1 MPIDIRRAVAAD
13 APMLRELARE
23 IWFDHYPGII
33 SWSQIHYMLERGYA
47 PAVIAAEMARGVE
60 WRVATSDGSACAFAA
75 WEAFGREAKLHKL
88 YVRRALRVRG
98 VGSALVDDLAR
109 EARDRGVERVYLA
122 VNKRNRSA
130 IRAYLGMGFAFRRAM
145 RADIGHGFVM
155 DDFEMAKPI

>member
-1 MPIDIRRAVAAD
+1 MQIDIRRAVADD
-13 APMLRELARE
+13 APMLRDLACE

-33 SWSQIHYMLERGYA
+33 SRAQIHYMLERGYA
-47 PAVIAAEMARGVE
+47 PAAIATEIARGIE
-60 WRVATSDGSACAFAA
+60 WRVASVDGSTCGFAA

-98 VGSALVDDLAR
+98 VGSRLVDDLGQ
-109 EARDRGVERVYLA
+109 EARRRGVERVYLA
-122 VNKRNRSA
+122 VNKRNRTA

-155 DDFEMAKPI
+155 DDYEMAKPI